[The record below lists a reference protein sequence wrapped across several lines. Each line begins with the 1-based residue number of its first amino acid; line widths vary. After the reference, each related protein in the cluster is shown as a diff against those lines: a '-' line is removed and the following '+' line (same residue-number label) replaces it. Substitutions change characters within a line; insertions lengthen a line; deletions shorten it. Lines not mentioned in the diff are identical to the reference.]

1 MNRKKVAKWLAAA
14 GSLAVLTSCR
24 GELVPYAAER
34 TAEFLTAEP
43 VILRD
48 REAGR
53 RFLMET
59 VSAAEREGRQEI
71 VVTGKDSSFDTL
83 VIAQMFPGVVN
94 ISKLDLGTRNVNG
107 ETVTDCRIG
116 FEWRGRA
123 PDSGENTV
131 PGTGDKFGEEED
143 RAAWRTGDV
152 VSREIAGKVCR
163 FRCIDDDYQD
173 GRGSYGKRALFLAEN
188 VIRSDVDSTYE
199 ERILLPFGENNN
211 YKKSRVRE
219 WLGEQAETAVPDASF
234 VYTGALTAFTGKTV
248 DGDFADSRLDG
259 LESHLLPYQEENA
272 VPDASFVY
280 TGTVTAFTGRT
291 EIGDFAQ
298 TRMDE
303 LRSCRLSYQDCR
315 DRFFLLSLEEAY
327 RYREEIWN
335 PEGKGSPYSRGFW
348 LRTPAYEVDERGSFV
363 YGNREYVV
371 DLENGCFRQA
381 DVSDV
386 GIGICPAFCLPQA

>member
-34 TAEFLTAEP
+34 TSEFLTAEP

-173 GRGSYGKRALFLAEN
+173 GRGSYGK
-188 VIRSDVDSTYE
+188 
-199 ERILLPFGENNN
+199 
-211 YKKSRVRE
+211 
-219 WLGEQAETAVPDASF
+219 
-234 VYTGALTAFTGKTV
+234 
-248 DGDFADSRLDG
+248 
-259 LESHLLPYQEENA
+259 
-272 VPDASFVY
+272 
-280 TGTVTAFTGRT
+280 
-291 EIGDFAQ
+291 
-298 TRMDE
+298 
-303 LRSCRLSYQDCR
+303 
-315 DRFFLLSLEEAY
+315 LSL
-327 RYREEIWN
+327 IH
-335 PEGKGSPYSRGFW
+335 
-348 LRTPAYEVDERGSFV
+348 
-363 YGNREYVV
+363 
-371 DLENGCFRQA
+371 
-381 DVSDV
+381 
-386 GIGICPAFCLPQA
+386 I

>member
-1 MNRKKVAKWLAAA
+1 M
-14 GSLAVLTSCR
+14 
-24 GELVPYAAER
+24 
-34 TAEFLTAEP
+34 
-43 VILRD
+43 
-48 REAGR
+48 
-53 RFLMET
+53 
-59 VSAAEREGRQEI
+59 
-71 VVTGKDSSFDTL
+71 
-83 VIAQMFPGVVN
+83 
-94 ISKLDLGTRNVNG
+94 
-107 ETVTDCRIG
+107 
-116 FEWRGRA
+116 
-123 PDSGENTV
+123 
-131 PGTGDKFGEEED
+131 
-143 RAAWRTGDV
+143 
-152 VSREIAGKVCR
+152 VSREIAGKICR

-259 LESHLLPYQEENA
+259 LESHLLPYQE
-272 VPDASFVY
+272 
-280 TGTVTAFTGRT
+280 
-291 EIGDFAQ
+291 
-298 TRMDE
+298 
-303 LRSCRLSYQDCR
+303 CR

-327 RYREEIWN
+327 RYRDEIWN

>member
-131 PGTGDKFGEEED
+131 PGTGDKFGEKED
-143 RAAWRTGDV
+143 RAAWM
-152 VSREIAGKVCR
+152 
-163 FRCIDDDYQD
+163 
-173 GRGSYGKRALFLAEN
+173 
-188 VIRSDVDSTYE
+188 
-199 ERILLPFGENNN
+199 
-211 YKKSRVRE
+211 
-219 WLGEQAETAVPDASF
+219 W
-234 VYTGALTAFTGKTV
+234 
-248 DGDFADSRLDG
+248 
-259 LESHLLPYQEENA
+259 
-272 VPDASFVY
+272 
-280 TGTVTAFTGRT
+280 
-291 EIGDFAQ
+291 
-298 TRMDE
+298 
-303 LRSCRLSYQDCR
+303 
-315 DRFFLLSLEEAY
+315 
-327 RYREEIWN
+327 
-335 PEGKGSPYSRGFW
+335 SRGR
-348 LRTPAYEVDERGSFV
+348 LREKYAGF
-363 YGNREYVV
+363 
-371 DLENGCFRQA
+371 
-381 DVSDV
+381 DVSMMITRTAEAV
-386 GIGICPAFCLPQA
+386 MGNVRCFWRKM

>member
-34 TAEFLTAEP
+34 TSEFLTAEP

-123 PDSGENTV
+123 TSSGRRK
-131 PGTGDKFGEEED
+131 TGPH
-143 RAAWRTGDV
+143 
-152 VSREIAGKVCR
+152 
-163 FRCIDDDYQD
+163 
-173 GRGSYGKRALFLAEN
+173 GRP
-188 VIRSDVDSTYE
+188 VM
-199 ERILLPFGENNN
+199 
-211 YKKSRVRE
+211 
-219 WLGEQAETAVPDASF
+219 W
-234 VYTGALTAFTGKTV
+234 
-248 DGDFADSRLDG
+248 
-259 LESHLLPYQEENA
+259 
-272 VPDASFVY
+272 
-280 TGTVTAFTGRT
+280 
-291 EIGDFAQ
+291 
-298 TRMDE
+298 
-303 LRSCRLSYQDCR
+303 
-315 DRFFLLSLEEAY
+315 
-327 RYREEIWN
+327 
-335 PEGKGSPYSRGFW
+335 SRGR
-348 LRTPAYEVDERGSFV
+348 LREKYAGF
-363 YGNREYVV
+363 
-371 DLENGCFRQA
+371 
-381 DVSDV
+381 DVSMMITRTAEAV
-386 GIGICPAFCLPQA
+386 MGNVRCFWRKT

>member
-34 TAEFLTAEP
+34 TSEFLTAEP

-143 RAAWRTGDV
+143 RAHGGPGMW
-152 VSREIAGKVCR
+152 
-163 FRCIDDDYQD
+163 
-173 GRGSYGKRALFLAEN
+173 
-188 VIRSDVDSTYE
+188 
-199 ERILLPFGENNN
+199 
-211 YKKSRVRE
+211 
-219 WLGEQAETAVPDASF
+219 
-234 VYTGALTAFTGKTV
+234 
-248 DGDFADSRLDG
+248 
-259 LESHLLPYQEENA
+259 
-272 VPDASFVY
+272 
-280 TGTVTAFTGRT
+280 
-291 EIGDFAQ
+291 
-298 TRMDE
+298 
-303 LRSCRLSYQDCR
+303 
-315 DRFFLLSLEEAY
+315 
-327 RYREEIWN
+327 
-335 PEGKGSPYSRGFW
+335 SRGR
-348 LRTPAYEVDERGSFV
+348 LREKYAGF
-363 YGNREYVV
+363 
-371 DLENGCFRQA
+371 
-381 DVSDV
+381 DVSMMITRTAEAV
-386 GIGICPAFCLPQA
+386 MGNVRCFWRKM

>member
-1 MNRKKVAKWLAAA
+1 MRRLRTA
-14 GSLAVLTSCR
+14 GSAL
-24 GELVPYAAER
+24 
-34 TAEFLTAEP
+34 
-43 VILRD
+43 
-48 REAGR
+48 
-53 RFLMET
+53 
-59 VSAAEREGRQEI
+59 
-71 VVTGKDSSFDTL
+71 
-83 VIAQMFPGVVN
+83 
-94 ISKLDLGTRNVNG
+94 NG
-107 ETVTDCRIG
+107 G
-116 FEWRGRA
+116 AA

-234 VYTGALTAFTGKTV
+234 VYTGALTAFTGKTG

-259 LESHLLPYQEENA
+259 LESHLLPYQ
-272 VPDASFVY
+272 
-280 TGTVTAFTGRT
+280 
-291 EIGDFAQ
+291 
-298 TRMDE
+298 
-303 LRSCRLSYQDCR
+303 DCR

-327 RYREEIWN
+327 RYRDEIWN
-335 PEGKGSPYSRGFW
+335 PEGKGSSYSRGFW

>member
-234 VYTGALTAFTGKTV
+234 VYTGALTAFNGKTGMV
-248 DGDFADSRLDG
+248 ILLTAVWMVLRAICCHTRTAGTDSFCCLWRK
-259 LESHLLPYQEENA
+259 H
-272 VPDASFVY
+272 
-280 TGTVTAFTGRT
+280 T
-291 EIGDFAQ
+291 
-298 TRMDE
+298 
-303 LRSCRLSYQDCR
+303 
-315 DRFFLLSLEEAY
+315 
-327 RYREEIWN
+327 
-335 PEGKGSPYSRGFW
+335 
-348 LRTPAYEVDERGSFV
+348 
-363 YGNREYVV
+363 
-371 DLENGCFRQA
+371 
-381 DVSDV
+381 
-386 GIGICPAFCLPQA
+386 GIGMRSGIRKEREVLTAGGSGFGHRLMRWMKEAVLYMETGSML

>member
-34 TAEFLTAEP
+34 TSEFLTAEP

-131 PGTGDKFGEEED
+131 PGTGDKFGEEE
-143 RAAWRTGDV
+143 
-152 VSREIAGKVCR
+152 
-163 FRCIDDDYQD
+163 
-173 GRGSYGKRALFLAEN
+173 N

-234 VYTGALTAFTGKTV
+234 VYTGALTAFTGKTG

-259 LESHLLPYQEENA
+259 LESHLLPYQ
-272 VPDASFVY
+272 
-280 TGTVTAFTGRT
+280 
-291 EIGDFAQ
+291 
-298 TRMDE
+298 
-303 LRSCRLSYQDCR
+303 DCR

-327 RYREEIWN
+327 RYRDEIWN
-335 PEGKGSPYSRGFW
+335 PEGKGSSYSRGFW

>member
-14 GSLAVLTSCR
+14 GSFAVLTSCR
-24 GELVPYAAER
+24 GELVPYAVER

-59 VSAAEREGRQEI
+59 VSAAAREGRQEI
-71 VVTGKDSSFDTL
+71 VVTGKDGSFDTL

-163 FRCIDDDYQD
+163 QSSRVYKRCIWNRSLCLFPQPFSHP
-173 GRGSYGKRALFLAEN
+173 GFLIVIVFSKR
-188 VIRSDVDSTYE
+188 
-199 ERILLPFGENNN
+199 
-211 YKKSRVRE
+211 K
-219 WLGEQAETAVPDASF
+219 
-234 VYTGALTAFTGKTV
+234 
-248 DGDFADSRLDG
+248 
-259 LESHLLPYQEENA
+259 
-272 VPDASFVY
+272 
-280 TGTVTAFTGRT
+280 
-291 EIGDFAQ
+291 
-298 TRMDE
+298 
-303 LRSCRLSYQDCR
+303 
-315 DRFFLLSLEEAY
+315 
-327 RYREEIWN
+327 
-335 PEGKGSPYSRGFW
+335 
-348 LRTPAYEVDERGSFV
+348 
-363 YGNREYVV
+363 
-371 DLENGCFRQA
+371 
-381 DVSDV
+381 
-386 GIGICPAFCLPQA
+386 

>member
-259 LESHLLPYQEENA
+259 LESHLLPYQE
-272 VPDASFVY
+272 
-280 TGTVTAFTGRT
+280 
-291 EIGDFAQ
+291 
-298 TRMDE
+298 
-303 LRSCRLSYQDCR
+303 CR

-327 RYREEIWN
+327 RYRDEIWN

>member
-34 TAEFLTAEP
+34 TSEFLTAEP

-116 FEWRGRA
+116 FEWRGRV

-152 VSREIAGKVCR
+152 VSREIAGKAITVSMYH
-163 FRCIDDDYQD
+163 DDDYQD

-234 VYTGALTAFTGKTV
+234 VYTGALTAFTGKTG

-259 LESHLLPYQEENA
+259 LEPFAAIPGLPGQILSA
-272 VPDASFVY
+272 VFGGS
-280 TGTVTAFTGRT
+280 
-291 EIGDFAQ
+291 I
-298 TRMDE
+298 
-303 LRSCRLSYQDCR
+303 
-315 DRFFLLSLEEAY
+315 
-327 RYREEIWN
+327 RYRDEIWN
-335 PEGKGSPYSRGFW
+335 PEGKGSSYSRGFW